1 MCIFLVV
8 LLNYVLICKLFFIF
22 STRVSVKAG
31 ACAEGSPDSTLCS
44 ANVDEVYGTLLSSMV
59 DYTTDSRGDVGAW
72 WVKLLLKGTYVL
84 LTASG
89 RKNSSPLRRLVFCP
103 STKGRAHVT
112 GSSRPRLPTRLEC
125 HQACHLSPTWD
136 GLLALHCLVILLFSS
151 FSWIAFLPC
160 LPATFF
166 FSFVITLNED
176 SPSLIFIIYNQEFT
190 SCLCLSFE

>member
-1 MCIFLVV
+1 M
-8 LLNYVLICKLFFIF
+8 
-22 STRVSVKAG
+22 SVKAG

-89 RKNSSPLRRLVFCP
+89 RKNSSPLRCLVFFCP
-103 STKGRAHVT
+103 STKGRAHLT

-125 HQACHLSPTWD
+125 HQACLQH
-136 GLLALHCLVILLFSS
+136 GMGCLLLHCLVILLFPSFFLLNRFSS
-151 FSWIAFLPC
+151 LFTCNL
-160 LPATFF
+160 F

-176 SPSLIFIIYNQEFT
+176 SPSLIFIIYNQEVLNKHPDQHFT
-190 SCLCLSFE
+190 

>member
-1 MCIFLVV
+1 M
-8 LLNYVLICKLFFIF
+8 
-22 STRVSVKAG
+22 SVKAG

-89 RKNSSPLRRLVFCP
+89 RKNSSPLRRLVFFCP
-103 STKGRAHVT
+103 STKGRAHLT

-136 GLLALHCLVILLFSS
+136 GLLAFTLSSNLVISFFLS

-160 LPATFF
+160 LPAIFF
-166 FSFVITLNED
+166 FFRNNTEWRQSFPYFHHI
-176 SPSLIFIIYNQEFT
+176 
-190 SCLCLSFE
+190 

>member
-1 MCIFLVV
+1 M
-8 LLNYVLICKLFFIF
+8 
-22 STRVSVKAG
+22 SVKAG

-89 RKNSSPLRRLVFCP
+89 RKNSSPLRRLVFFCP
-103 STKGRAHVT
+103 STKGRAHLT
-112 GSSRPRLPTRLEC
+112 GSSRPQLPTRLEC

-136 GLLALHCLVILLFSS
+136 GLLALHCLVIFLFPS
-151 FSWIAFLPC
+151 FFLS
-160 LPATFF
+160 LESLFFLVYLQSF